1 MEDESSN
8 ASPQKTLVV
17 YSGPTSMDRLQDKN
31 GMYKDNMVRYDTDFL
46 VGITILGVCLILRDS
61 SSSSSPL
68 LVNQDYFLKHGVSC
82 FDDVPN
88 KDNAGKV
95 VVNYIFVLT
104 KEVADYYT
112 APNGPIRKKIEECKG
127 VQGGQENSLISVVTR
142 LDRCYD
148 MEVSFKFADSS
159 LSTLFLSSH

>member
-31 GMYKDNMVRYDTDFL
+31 GMYKDNMVRYDTTFL

-68 LVNQDYFLKHGVSC
+68 LDLLTRT
-82 FDDVPN
+82 
-88 KDNAGKV
+88 
-95 VVNYIFVLT
+95 IFSSTGYPALMTSLT
-104 KEVADYYT
+104 KIT
-112 APNGPIRKKIEECKG
+112 
-127 VQGGQENSLISVVTR
+127 QER
-142 LDRCYD
+142 L
-148 MEVSFKFADSS
+148 
-159 LSTLFLSSH
+159 LSTIYLC